1 MMMSCRNLFSD
12 VKSLYGEIVLCDAT
26 SLEKMRIK
34 INESITKLTFVKRYR
49 DSKIIPS
56 FAKIKHH
63 RDKKIIPS
71 FATIKHLIRRWNEK
85 VFNNTSYNQVCAKI
99 QKTLVTLEKE
109 SKMLLTYIYGS
120 PRICVDLWDDIN

>member
-56 FAKIKHH
+56 FAKIKHR

>member
-56 FAKIKHH
+56 FAKIKHR
-63 RDKKIIPS
+63 RDKKIIPR